1 LRCDDPIY
9 YAAVAGDIL
18 GTYLRWRD
26 GKRDERQTAA
36 TYSGQ
41 FFDLCARAGRRGEA
55 SFPSAEKRK
64 VVDARFSVRS
74 RPLNWIGKGIW
85 YHFYQLCRAA
95 WLFADV
101 TRSRAS
107 DVIVMDGVTSFY
119 MLAPLAWTGKR
130 IFLSI
135 HTVIWREGSKFGL
148 LRRLLLRLDGWFI
161 RRHCA
166 GCLVASPAIA
176 SQISRL
182 TKGRG
187 RSIVLFNPT
196 YGREDFARFV
206 PPNPK
211 LRPFRLFYAGRIEIE
226 KGVFDLLHSVR
237 RLVLSGRSVH
247 LDYCGD
253 GAALS
258 SLRAE
263 VINAGLSS
271 HVEIHGHLNRPV
283 LLDLLDM
290 AQVVVVPTRS
300 GFPEGL
306 NQVVIEAVL
315 ARRPVITSKVC
326 PAMELVSAAVVEAE
340 ADNVGSYSAAIE
352 RLIDDPKLFA
362 EKAAATEGLREEFF
376 DPAQGWAAKAYTLIL
391 ADASTRPA

>member
-1 LRCDDPIY
+1 LRHDHPIY

-55 SFPSAEKRK
+55 SFPSAERK
-64 VVDARFSVRS
+64 KIVDAQFSIRS
-74 RPLNWIGKGIW
+74 RPSGQIGKGIW

-107 DVIVMDGVTSFY
+107 DVIVMDGVTSFF
-119 MLAPLAWTGKR
+119 LLTPLAWSGRR
-130 IFLSI
+130 IFLSV
-135 HTVIWREGSKFGL
+135 HTVLWREGANGGL
-148 LRRLLLRLDGWFI
+148 LHRLLLRLDGWFI

-176 SQISRL
+176 LQINQL
-182 TKGRG
+182 TEGRSH
-187 RSIVLFNPT
+187 SIVLFYPT
-196 YGREDFARFV
+196 YEREDFVRFA
-206 PPNPK
+206 PPNPR
-211 LRPFRLFYAGRIEIE
+211 LRPLRILYAGRIEID
-226 KGVFDLLHSVR
+226 KGVLDLLQSVR
-237 RLVLSGRSVH
+237 QLVLAGRSVH

-253 GAALS
+253 GAALL
-258 SLRAE
+258 SLREE
-263 VINAGLSS
+263 VINAGLSD
-271 HVEIHGHLNRPV
+271 HVEIHGHLNRPA
-283 LLDLLDM
+283 LLDLLDD
-290 AQVVVVPTRS
+290 AQIVVVPTRS

-315 ARRPVITSKVC
+315 ARRPVVTSKIC

-340 ADNVGSYSAAIE
+340 ADNVESYSAAVGQ
-352 RLIDDPKLFA
+352 LIDDHKLFA
-362 EKAAATEGLREEFF
+362 EKASAADGLREQFF
-376 DPAQGWAAKAYTLIL
+376 DPKQGWAAKAYALIMEG
-391 ADASTRPA
+391 